1 MSGYGNTPDVV
12 SNLPMTGADTLGI
25 IIVAVFIILLGLLM
39 RAYPRRT
46 DG

>member
-1 MSGYGNTPDVV
+1 MSSGYGGVPD
-12 SNLPMTGADTLGI
+12 NLPMTGADTLGI
-25 IIVAVFIILLGLLM
+25 ILVAVFIVILGLLM